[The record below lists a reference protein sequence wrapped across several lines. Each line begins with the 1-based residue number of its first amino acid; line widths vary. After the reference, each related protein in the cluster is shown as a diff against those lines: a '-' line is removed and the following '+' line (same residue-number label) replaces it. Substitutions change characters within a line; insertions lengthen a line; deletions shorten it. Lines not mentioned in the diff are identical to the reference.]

1 MGTANKITPELQDYI
16 LDVGVR
22 EHPVL
27 ARCREETRRDFPD
40 RVEMQIAPE
49 QGAFLALLARLLD
62 ARRALEVGVFTGYSA
77 LAVALAL
84 PADGRLVACEL
95 DRAYARRAR
104 AYWKD
109 AGVEDRIDLRLG
121 PAQKTLESLVAQ
133 GTTGTFDVAFID
145 ADKTGYDA
153 YYEATLTL
161 LRPGGVVAFDNTLWG
176 GAVVDSSDSSEA
188 TLAIRA
194 LNEKLSL
201 DDRVDLALT
210 TIGDGLTLL
219 RKR

>member
-1 MGTANKITPELQDYI
+1 MRPVITPELQDYI
-16 LDVGVR
+16 LAVGVR

-27 ARCREETRRDFPD
+27 ERCREETRRDFPD

-49 QGAFLALLARLLD
+49 QGAFLALLVRLVD
-62 ARRALEVGVFTGYSA
+62 ARRTLEVGVFTGYSG

-84 PADGRLVACEL
+84 PPDGRLVACEV
-95 DRAYARRAR
+95 DAAYARRAR
-104 AYWKD
+104 AYWEE
-109 AGVEDRIDLRLG
+109 AAVADRIDLRLG
-121 PAQKTLESLVAQ
+121 PGRETLASLIDEGAA
-133 GTTGTFDVAFID
+133 GTFDLAFID

-153 YYEATLTL
+153 YYEACLNL

-176 GAVVDSSDSSEA
+176 GSVIDPTDRSKD

-194 LNEKLSL
+194 LNGKLSL

-210 TIGDGLTLL
+210 TIGDGLTLV

>member
-16 LDVGVR
+16 LGVGVR

-49 QGAFLALLARLLD
+49 QGAFLALLVCLLD
-62 ARRALEVGVFTGYSA
+62 ARRALEVGVFTGYSG

-84 PADGRLVACEL
+84 PREGRLVACEL
-95 DRAYARRAR
+95 DRGYARRAR
-104 AYWKD
+104 AYWES
-109 AGVEDRIDLRLG
+109 AGVADRVDLRLG
-121 PAQKTLESLVAQ
+121 PALETLESLVAD
-133 GTTGTFDVAFID
+133 GAAGTFDLAFID
-145 ADKTGYDA
+145 ADKSGYDD
-153 YYEATLTL
+153 YYEACLTL
-161 LRPGGVVAFDNTLWG
+161 LRAGGVAALDNTLWG
-176 GAVVDSSDSSEA
+176 GSVIDADDHSAD

-210 TIGDGLTLL
+210 TIGDGLTLAL
-219 RKR
+219 KR

>member
-62 ARRALEVGVFTGYSA
+62 ARRALEVGVFTGYSG
-77 LAVALAL
+77 LAVALVL
-84 PADGRLVACEL
+84 PPDGQLVACEL
-95 DRAYARRAR
+95 DRGYARRAC

-109 AGVEDRIDLRLG
+109 AGVADRIDLRIG
-121 PAQKTLESLVAQ
+121 PALKTLESLVA
-133 GTTGTFDVAFID
+133 GGAAGTFDLAFID

-176 GAVVDSSDSSEA
+176 GSVVDPSDQSDA

-210 TIGDGLTLL
+210 TIGDGLTLVM
-219 RKR
+219 KR

>member
-16 LDVGVR
+16 LGVGVR

-49 QGAFLALLARLLD
+49 QGAFLALLVRLLD
-62 ARRALEVGVFTGYSA
+62 ARQALEVGVFTGYSG

-84 PADGRLVACEL
+84 PSAGRLVACEL
-95 DRAYARRAR
+95 DRGFALRARR
-104 AYWKD
+104 YWKD
-109 AGVEDRIDLRLG
+109 AGVAERVDLRLG
-121 PAQKTLESLVAQ
+121 PGLKTLESLIAQ
-133 GTTGTFDVAFID
+133 GDAGTFDLAFID
-145 ADKTGYDA
+145 ADKTGYDD
-153 YYEATLTL
+153 YFEAALML

-176 GAVVDSSDSSEA
+176 GSVIDPTDQSDE
-188 TLAIRA
+188 TVAIRE
-194 LNEKLSL
+194 LNEKLSF

-210 TIGDGLTLL
+210 TIGDGLSLA